1 MLDIRIGGGTLI
13 DGTGADR
20 RPADVGI
27 RDGRIVAI
35 GEPGAVTEE
44 ARQSVDA
51 SGKVVCPGFI
61 DVHTHYDAQ
70 VFWDGTLSPSSNH
83 GVTTVFA
90 GNCGFSIAPLSADA
104 GDYLMRMLARVEG
117 MPLESLQAGVPWD
130 WTSFG
135 DYLEKLEGTLAINA
149 GFMVGHSALRRVVM
163 GERAVGHEA
172 TPEELERMQ
181 QLLSESLTQGGLGFS
196 STISPTH
203 NDAAGE
209 PVPSRH
215 ASREELIALARVC
228 RDHEGTALEFLPGV
242 PPFSDEQKQLMADL
256 SLAANRPLN
265 WNALVADGH
274 DPASNEAQ
282 LQATDLARSQGAEVL
297 ALTVPQAMT
306 LRVNFV
312 SGFVLDAIN
321 GWNDF
326 FKLSLDERKVVL
338 ADPAGRRELEEKAR
352 ASESLMSN
360 MTQWSRM
367 IIIEGFTPE
376 TKKFE
381 GRAVGEI
388 AKEQGKQPWD
398 ALVDI
403 VLADDLQTS
412 FMPPPF
418 GGDDESWKL
427 RGQLWK
433 DNRTIIG
440 ASDAGAHLDMIDTF
454 AQTTQVL
461 GRGVREFGLLSLE
474 EAIQQLTQVPAEL
487 YGLCERGVLKEGWLA
502 DIAVFDP
509 DTVATGPTYTRFDLP
524 AGAGRLYADAIGI
537 EHVFVNGVQIIRAG
551 EPTEKR
557 PGTVLH
563 SGRDTHSVTVPGG
576 GN

>member
-1 MLDIRIGGGTLI
+1 MT
-13 DGTGADR
+13 
-20 RPADVGI
+20 
-27 RDGRIVAI
+27 
-35 GEPGAVTEE
+35 
-44 ARQSVDA
+44 
-51 SGKVVCPGFI
+51 
-61 DVHTHYDAQ
+61 
-70 VFWDGTLSPSSNH
+70 
-83 GVTTVFA
+83 
-90 GNCGFSIAPLSADA
+90 
-104 GDYLMRMLARVEG
+104 
-117 MPLESLQAGVPWD
+117 
-130 WTSFG
+130 
-135 DYLEKLEGTLAINA
+135 
-149 GFMVGHSALRRVVM
+149 
-163 GERAVGHEA
+163 
-172 TPEELERMQ
+172 
-181 QLLSESLTQGGLGFS
+181 
-196 STISPTH
+196 
-203 NDAAGE
+203 
-209 PVPSRH
+209 
-215 ASREELIALARVC
+215 
-228 RDHEGTALEFLPGV
+228 
-242 PPFSDEQKQLMADL
+242 DL

-265 WNALVADGH
+265 WNVLVANGH

-306 LRVNFV
+306 LLVNFA

-321 GWNDF
+321 GWSDF
-326 FKLSLDERKVVL
+326 FKLSLDERKAVL
-338 ADPAGRRELEEKAR
+338 IDPAGRRELAENAR

-360 MTQWSRM
+360 MAQWSRM

-381 GRAVGEI
+381 GRTVGEI

-418 GGDDESWKL
+418 GDDDESWKL

-433 DNRTIIG
+433 DSRTIIG

-474 EAIQQLTQVPAEL
+474 EAIQQPTQVPAEL
-487 YGLCERGVLKEGWLA
+487 YGLRERGVLKEGWVA

-524 AGAGRLYADAIGI
+524 AGAGRLYADAVGI
-537 EHVFVNGVQIIRAG
+537 
-551 EPTEKR
+551 
-557 PGTVLH
+557 
-563 SGRDTHSVTVPGG
+563 
-576 GN
+576 

>member
-1 MLDIRIGGGTLI
+1 MLDIRIFGGTLI
-13 DGTGADR
+13 DGTGAER
-20 RPADVGI
+20 RPADLGV

-35 GEPGAVTEE
+35 AEPGAVTEE
-44 ARQSVDA
+44 ARQIVDA

-135 DYLEKLEGTLAINA
+135 DYLEELEGTLAINA

-172 TPEELERMQ
+172 TPEELERMK
-181 QLLSESLTQGGLGFS
+181 QLLGESLTQGGMGFS
-196 STISPTH
+196 STVSPTH

-228 RDHEGTALEFLPGV
+228 RDYEGTSLEFLPGV
-242 PPFSDEQKQLMADL
+242 PPFSDEQKQLMTDL

-265 WNALVADGH
+265 WNVLVANGH

-306 LRVNFV
+306 LRVNFA

-321 GWNDF
+321 GWSDF
-326 FKLSLDERKVVL
+326 FKLSLDERKAVL
-338 ADPAGRRELEEKAR
+338 TDPAGRRELAENAR

-360 MTQWSRM
+360 MAQWSRM

-381 GRAVGEI
+381 GRTVGEI

-418 GGDDESWKL
+418 GDDDESWKL

-433 DNRTIIG
+433 DSRTIIG

-487 YGLCERGVLKEGWLA
+487 YGLRERGVLKEGWVA

-524 AGAGRLYADAIGI
+524 AGAGRLYADAVGI
-537 EHVFVNGVQIIRAG
+537 EHVFVNGVQIIRDG

-563 SGRDTHSVTVPGG
+563 SGRDTHSVTIPGE